1 MDTAEIVVLVV
12 GSLLIAFT
20 RWFFFGQ
27 RDDVPRSSTT
37 GAKSKEPLYACPM
50 HSWITSHDANANC
63 SICGIKL
70 SRIADKKLDT
80 T

>member
-37 GAKSKEPLYACPM
+37 GAKSNEPLYACPM
-50 HSWITSHDANANC
+50 HS
-63 SICGIKL
+63 
-70 SRIADKKLDT
+70 
-80 T
+80 